1 MMPRKI
7 SAGTKRPML
16 MKMGF
21 DTPTL
26 QQFSAVEA
34 LINIQS
40 IKTQMARSECG
51 IATAKSMSRSATR
64 AGRERTILYRE
75 ITNKTAAHPPADYG
89 SFHDPVG
96 SKSAITLSRKDWH
109 STAKRALL

>member
-40 IKTQMARSECG
+40 INANGPFRMRNRHGEVDVTFSHPCRSG
-51 IATAKSMSRSATR
+51 
-64 AGRERTILYRE
+64 
-75 ITNKTAAHPPADYG
+75 AD
-89 SFHDPVG
+89 DP
-96 SKSAITLSRKDWH
+96 LSRDH
-109 STAKRALL
+109 QQNRCSSSCRLRIIP